1 MSQSTT
7 VSNGDANGGL
17 LPAETQQVLNS
28 LIAGLED
35 LGDALTYLLPLFRSL
50 ACHNSRYSAQEI
62 NLALSGG
69 DVDLVR
75 FIHDRWAG
83 PDPNP
88 AEVVELL
95 GVLVRSLSFR
105 EQAELQQRKESRDKH
120 TIPVTWQSDRPL
132 PQPLAAT
139 DGDVQMA
146 EIAIY
151 KAQHAQVLLLRA
163 KAILERAVGET
174 AAAASE

>member
-1 MSQSTT
+1 MSQSTLAP
-7 VSNGDANGGL
+7 NGDANGSL

-50 ACHNSRYSAQEI
+50 ACHNSRYSSQEI

-83 PDPNP
+83 PDPDP
-88 AEVVELL
+88 AEAVELL

-105 EQAELQQRKESRDKH
+105 ERAELQQRRDSRDKR
-120 TIPVTWQSDRPL
+120 TIPLTWQSENPL
-132 PQPLAAT
+132 PQPLT
-139 DGDVQMA
+139 
-146 EIAIY
+146 
-151 KAQHAQVLLLRA
+151 
-163 KAILERAVGET
+163 
-174 AAAASE
+174 